1 MSLNTAAYKTTL
13 IRGRSGAIDWG
24 LERSA
29 DLNAST
35 RLISMVA
42 ASPELGR
49 IVRIYRPAPTVAFS
63 GLESRLSGFLDAV
76 GEAAAF
82 AFEPVVRPAG
92 GRMVALDQ
100 NWIILDI
107 ITPEIEKTFS
117 NREIYLDYGAEIVNV
132 LREFGIDANLGPVDG
147 EYCPG
152 DYSINARGKI
162 KLVGTA
168 QRVRRGAR
176 LFSACMPISISY
188 SVATLFERVNATLGL
203 EWNPETLGGLNDE
216 APQITAD
223 VLEEKLVEAFAPL
236 VDSCDSLTDLYEIH
250 RKLALQGKERKPE

>member
-1 MSLNTAAYKTTL
+1 MNTTEIKTTL
-13 IRGRSGAIDWG
+13 IRGGSGAIDWG

-29 DLNAST
+29 DLTAST

-42 ASPELGR
+42 ANPELGR

-63 GLESRLSGFLDAV
+63 GLERRLPGFQDAV

-82 AFEPVVRPAG
+82 AFEPVIRPAG

-100 NWIILDI
+100 DWIILDI
-107 ITPEIEKTFS
+107 ITPEVEKTFS
-117 NREIYLDYGAEIVNV
+117 NREVYLEFGAVIVNV

-168 QRVRRGAR
+168 QRVQRGAR
-176 LFSACMPISISY
+176 LFSACIPISISY
-188 SVATLFERVNATLGL
+188 SVAALFERVNATLGL
-203 EWNPETLGGLNDE
+203 EWNPETLGGLSDE
-216 APQITAD
+216 APHITAD
-223 VLEEKLVEAFAPL
+223 ELEEKLVEAFAPR
-236 VDSCDSLTDLYEIH
+236 VDSFDSLTDLYQLNRE
-250 RKLALQGKERKPE
+250 LVLQS